1 MQRAPAKSAAGAER
15 GGSVEGRSAA
25 GARTREKRPRIPV
38 TEVSLAEALL
48 SYLDRFEGSRQKLA
62 QHLAKWVRNRGEPPD
77 PVRARPLIDA
87 VLARYQAAGVV
98 DDQKLAERSVG
109 RLRSRG
115 GSKRA
120 IAFKLRVKGLGSEV
134 VDQAFEREREG
145 TKNAELEAAR
155 ALVRRRRLGEYR
167 PEAERADQRRRD
179 LGVLARA
186 GFSFETSQA
195 ALGGGRDDEF

>member
-1 MQRAPAKSAAGAER
+1 MQRAPAKSATRAEQGGAAVDSSAT
-15 GGSVEGRSAA
+15 GG
-25 GARTREKRPRIPV
+25 RTREQRPRIPV
-38 TEVSLAEALL
+38 TEASLAEALL

-77 PVRARPLIDA
+77 PVRARPMIDA
-87 VLARYQAAGVV
+87 VLSRYETAGVV

-120 IAFKLRVKGLGSEV
+120 IAFKLRAKGLGSNV
-134 VDQAFEREREG
+134 LDQAFEREREG

-155 ALVRRRRLGEYR
+155 ALVRRRRLGDYR

-195 ALGGGRDDEF
+195 ALGGRSDDEF

>member
-1 MQRAPAKSAAGAER
+1 MQRARAKPAAGAER
-15 GGSVEGRSAA
+15 GSSSAA

-38 TEVSLAEALL
+38 TEASLAEALL

-77 PVRARPLIDA
+77 PERARPLIEA
-87 VLARYQAAGVV
+87 VLSRYQTAGVV

-120 IAFKLRVKGLGSEV
+120 IAFKLRAKGLGSEV
-134 VDQAFEREREG
+134 LDRAFERERDG

-155 ALVRRRRLGEYR
+155 ALVRRRRLGDYR

-195 ALGGGRDDEF
+195 ALGGRSDDEF